1 MLSAATTGTRF
12 MASRSMTMKGVG
24 LSSSTVS
31 STSSSSSVLL
41 SSSQRHQF
49 SSMFRS
55 IQKNGTTLTATATT
69 TAMKKQAA
77 VARERLSSLLSSSSS
92 SSKITKRNF
101 FSRPDPEVLRSGL
114 GPLKR
119 NWKGIVGTLAVGT
132 GILHSL
138 YGNVDNFYDKR
149 WILECDPDD
158 LADFYGSENFMDLYC
173 IFPFMITLMM
183 RMSVFDDEGTV
194 HTQGIPFGEM
204 LVSMVFSDSDDDG
217 DGGDSKWFNK
227 RERFKNEAF
236 GNRFLM
242 YDKIENFGFEQ
253 LPDGRCMVY
262 HHGEY
267 WHSSL
272 PPITL
277 GVRAIFQIQA
287 WIAAKTTEHHLTY
300 YAFKNDTEVDE
311 TMETDSRHCMICFWL
326 RNYNWFKVI
335 GYMLMDRPLDMP
347 NHLKKKRADAMALF
361 KLDNPDEDEEEEEEE
376 VEEAVIAAT
385 LARKKTIADTA
396 MTGRLPVQRPN
407 IMRQITSDIAMDRA
421 IAKATLSE
429 DGDMEDEDTDEDDET
444 MEAIFASKAA
454 DDQKEGKA
462 PMMAKKQNTIGSLRR
477 IKTSTALK
485 RFQTSLKKNP
495 AASDE
500 NVKVQLQRVATKM
513 VNDLSKLIVKDDAE
527 TTDSDAET
535 NKDNYKAIGQ
545 VARAKMARRST
556 IKLARKS
563 TMQVKAD
570 KLDKAIAF
578 NIKRNRLDNA
588 YGGYQ

>member
-1 MLSAATTGTRF
+1 
-12 MASRSMTMKGVG
+12 
-24 LSSSTVS
+24 
-31 STSSSSSVLL
+31 
-41 SSSQRHQF
+41 
-49 SSMFRS
+49 
-55 IQKNGTTLTATATT
+55 
-69 TAMKKQAA
+69 
-77 VARERLSSLLSSSSS
+77 
-92 SSKITKRNF
+92 
-101 FSRPDPEVLRSGL
+101 
-114 GPLKR
+114 
-119 NWKGIVGTLAVGT
+119 
-132 GILHSL
+132 
-138 YGNVDNFYDKR
+138 
-149 WILECDPDD
+149 
-158 LADFYGSENFMDLYC
+158 
-173 IFPFMITLMM
+173 
-183 RMSVFDDEGTV
+183 
-194 HTQGIPFGEM
+194 
-204 LVSMVFSDSDDDG
+204 
-217 DGGDSKWFNK
+217 
-227 RERFKNEAF
+227 
-236 GNRFLM
+236 
-242 YDKIENFGFEQ
+242 
-253 LPDGRCMVY
+253 
-262 HHGEY
+262 
-267 WHSSL
+267 
-272 PPITL
+272 
-277 GVRAIFQIQA
+277 
-287 WIAAKTTEHHLTY
+287 
-300 YAFKNDTEVDE
+300 
-311 TMETDSRHCMICFWL
+311 
-326 RNYNWFKVI
+326 
-335 GYMLMDRPLDMP
+335 
-347 NHLKKKRADAMALF
+347 MALF
-361 KLDNPDEDEEEEEEE
+361 KLENPDEDEEEEEEE

-444 MEAIFASKAA
+444 MEAIFASKTA

-462 PMMAKKQNTIGSLRR
+462 SMMTKKQNTIGSLRR

-578 NIKRNRLDNA
+578 NIKKNRLDNA